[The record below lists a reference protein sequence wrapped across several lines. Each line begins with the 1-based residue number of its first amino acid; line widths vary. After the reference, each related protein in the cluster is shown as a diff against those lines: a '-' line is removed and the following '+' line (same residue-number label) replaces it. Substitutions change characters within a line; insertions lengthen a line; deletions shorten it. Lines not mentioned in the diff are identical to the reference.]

1 MKIILFQEQ
10 KTDAK
15 NIRELQPPQEKGG
28 LKEKERSVGRPS
40 NTRRAQRRSQSPRK
54 TLSPEKAVSP
64 TETSDSQ
71 SPVLKR
77 RPRRARTQ
85 EKENTQEPVL
95 DTPHTSSPQKLR
107 PPRQKGGGGG
117 GGEVRAKPSS
127 DFTVDIFTAKTT
139 EERDKERSEAEQ
151 EQDQQV
157 GTVLTNDS

>member
-1 MKIILFQEQ
+1 MFDLLIILFQEQ

-28 LKEKERSVGRPS
+28 LKEKERSVGGRPS

-95 DTPHTSSPQKLR
+95 DTPYRIVPQK
-107 PPRQKGGGGG
+107 
-117 GGEVRAKPSS
+117 VPSEGS
-127 DFTVDIFTAKTT
+127 
-139 EERDKERSEAEQ
+139 
-151 EQDQQV
+151 
-157 GTVLTNDS
+157 

>member
-1 MKIILFQEQ
+1 MFDLLIILFQEQ

-28 LKEKERSVGRPS
+28 LKEKERSVGRQP

-71 SPVLKR
+71 SPVVKR

-95 DTPHTSSPQKLR
+95 DTPYRIVPQK
-107 PPRQKGGGGG
+107 
-117 GGEVRAKPSS
+117 VPSEGS
-127 DFTVDIFTAKTT
+127 
-139 EERDKERSEAEQ
+139 
-151 EQDQQV
+151 
-157 GTVLTNDS
+157 